1 MNAAMNRWMG
11 GLCLTLLAPAA
22 WAADICGPL
31 REQIEMQIASTGTT
45 GFAVIVVD
53 ANAEVAGKVV
63 GTCAQGMR
71 KLVYVRGARAG
82 GAADNTGLGASA
94 NRPPARQGQTGR
106 VAPAPDDGII
116 TECRDGT
123 EVRGAAICQP

>member
-1 MNAAMNRWMG
+1 MNRWMG
-11 GLCLTLLAPAA
+11 GLGLTLLVPVV
-22 WAADICGPL
+22 WAADICEPL
-31 REQIEMQIASTGTT
+31 REQIEVQIASTGRT

-63 GTCAQGMR
+63 GTCAQGAR

-82 GAADNTGLGASA
+82 GAADNTALGASA
-94 NRPPARQGQTGR
+94 NRPPARRGQTGR
-106 VAPAPDDGII
+106 AAPAPDDGVI

-123 EVRGAAICQP
+123 EVRGAASCQP